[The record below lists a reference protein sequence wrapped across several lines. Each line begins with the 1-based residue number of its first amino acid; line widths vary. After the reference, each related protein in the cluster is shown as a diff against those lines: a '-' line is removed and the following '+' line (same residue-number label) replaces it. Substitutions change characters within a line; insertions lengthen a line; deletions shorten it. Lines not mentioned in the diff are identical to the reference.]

1 MKKIIIMCCIVIF
14 AAGGLSAQQITKFG
28 VVDTAKVYNAYFRDS
43 SAVRN
48 YERRKE
54 DYQKEINKLTEELRT
69 LQQRKLS
76 YENSGD
82 DSNMMRLE
90 SEITRK
96 AEYLR
101 EYTNAKNIELATMQ
115 KSLQDSN
122 SFYRK
127 LYDVLAR
134 VAESGGYSMILS
146 LRQNNAILWYS
157 PSVDVTQQV
166 IDQISKN

>member
-146 LRQNNAILWYS
+146 LQQNNAILWYS